1 MSPPGKRRGGPLDT
15 DRPHVAVTAKRQHNK
30 GTTPVHK
37 PLLHAVAQATLVTA
51 RTGRQRYLLVYR
63 CHCGARHVSHARVVA
78 DMCRRQAACGLGL
91 VELHLSQAV
100 AS

>member
-1 MSPPGKRRGGPLDT
+1 MSPGHDEGPGGYRSLTSTIVHNLDRSQASPSRR
-15 DRPHVAVTAKRQHNK
+15 Q
-30 GTTPVHK
+30 K

-63 CHCGARHVSHARVVA
+63 CHCGSRHVSHARVVA
-78 DMCRRQAACGLGL
+78 DVCRRQAACGLGP

-100 AS
+100 AA